1 MRTIMSGIQDKGVL
15 NKERDREGG
24 IEKEIGKG
32 RERGREGVEEGK
44 RGK

>member
-24 IEKEIGKG
+24 IEKEIEKG
-32 RERGREGVEEGK
+32 VEREWKREREGSK
-44 RGK
+44 